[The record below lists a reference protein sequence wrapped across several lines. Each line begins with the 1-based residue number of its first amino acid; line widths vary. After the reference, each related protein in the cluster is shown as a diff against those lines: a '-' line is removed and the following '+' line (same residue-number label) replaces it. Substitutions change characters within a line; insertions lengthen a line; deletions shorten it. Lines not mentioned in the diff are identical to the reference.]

1 MAAPKSRAR
10 RGVEKHEILGAAF
23 NLFADVGEAGFSIRK
38 LGAVIGVDPMTVLHH
53 FRSKD
58 ELLRAIADHAVR
70 SVEVPVATA
79 SWQNDLRAVAD
90 AYRDLAHRH
99 PRVFHLHFRY
109 NATGPADHIS
119 SEIVYCAMRR
129 AGLTE
134 AEAAGLGLAF
144 YAFVLGFALAE
155 AEGLLRPIGDSD
167 EAELNGLDPVAYK
180 STRALVP
187 ALKALNPDAA
197 FASSM
202 DALIAGVAE
211 LAKSHAERPAVTR
224 LSRDRPRQLTSSC
237 VTAAAAGLQPDLPRV
252 PADRARLPS
261 RRSADKC
268 NRRRL
273 RPRRECGRSCDAGIV
288 LP

>member
-38 LGAVIGVDPMTVLHH
+38 LGGVIGVDPMTVLHH

-109 NATGPADHIS
+109 NATGPADHVS
-119 SEIVYCAMRR
+119 SEIVYCAMRP
-129 AGLTE
+129 
-134 AEAAGLGLAF
+134 
-144 YAFVLGFALAE
+144 
-155 AEGLLRPIGDSD
+155 RPGS
-167 EAELNGLDPVAYK
+167 PK
-180 STRALVP
+180 
-187 ALKALNPDAA
+187 
-197 FASSM
+197 
-202 DALIAGVAE
+202 
-211 LAKSHAERPAVTR
+211 
-224 LSRDRPRQLTSSC
+224 PRQRASVWRSTPSC
-237 VTAAAAGLQPDLPRV
+237 WGL
-252 PADRARLPS
+252 RLPKRRACYGRS
-261 RRSADKC
+261 AIAMRRS
-268 NRRRL
+268 
-273 RPRRECGRSCDAGIV
+273 
-288 LP
+288 